1 MWKARVFT
9 LYPELFPGP
18 LAVGLYKKAME
29 KKIWS
34 LDIINIRDY
43 ALDKHKTVDDTP
55 FGGGSGM
62 VMRPDVLANSLDRN
76 IFDKKESVI
85 YLTPKGKKFD
95 QNHAKKF
102 LKNNINIICGHFEGI
117 DERVLQTRNIE
128 QVSIGDYVLSGGE
141 TGAFVVLDVLVR
153 LLPGVLGNIDSLSEE
168 SFENSLLEYPQY
180 TKPQKW
186 EKKEVPNVLLT
197 GDHKKIKD
205 WRLAQSEDITRRRR
219 PDLWEKY
226 KKMKNEKY

>member
-18 LAVGLYKKAME
+18 LASGLYKKAME

-34 LDIINIRDY
+34 LDVINIRYY

-102 LKNNINIICGHFEGI
+102 LKNNII
-117 DERVLQTRNIE
+117 
-128 QVSIGDYVLSGGE
+128 
-141 TGAFVVLDVLVR
+141 
-153 LLPGVLGNIDSLSEE
+153 
-168 SFENSLLEYPQY
+168 
-180 TKPQKW
+180 
-186 EKKEVPNVLLT
+186 
-197 GDHKKIKD
+197 
-205 WRLAQSEDITRRRR
+205 
-219 PDLWEKY
+219 
-226 KKMKNEKY
+226 